1 VESDSDGTCR
11 GGWGGGGG
19 AGDTTWIYKVREG
32 GGRDKGGKRKNE
44 KKESKWK
51 IGK

>member
-1 VESDSDGTCR
+1 MSR
-11 GGWGGGGG
+11 GWGGGGG